1 MAASKVMTGA
11 RAKLAVYDPVTGLPK
26 VIGLFNNVSWG
37 LSYEAQEAYILGR
50 YSPADI
56 TYTAQN
62 PVNITCSGY
71 RVIEHGP
78 HVDGGLPR
86 LQDLLLF
93 QYIEMS
99 IIDRDR
105 EIQGLDGRVAK
116 FHSVVPTGY
125 TTTVNARNQQEMSM
139 TFVGILVDDES
150 VDNSESPGAT
160 SLP

>member
-11 RAKLAVYDPVTGLPK
+11 RAKLGIYDPVTGLTK
-26 VIGLFNNVSWG
+26 IIGLYNNVSWG
-37 LSYEAQEAYILGR
+37 LSYEAQEAYILGK
-50 YSPADI
+50 YAPAEI

-86 LQDLLLF
+86 LQDLLTF
-93 QYIEMS
+93 QYMEMT
-99 IIDRDR
+99 IVDR
-105 EIQGLDGRVAK
+105 ETENAGGDGRTAK
-116 FHSVVPTGY
+116 FHFVVPTGY
-125 TTTVNARNQQEMSM
+125 TTTINARNQQEMSQ

-150 VDNSESPGAT
+150 VDNTESPGAT
-160 SLP
+160 FLP